1 MPLDAVCLSALV
13 GELGVALTGGRVD
26 KVFMPAREEAIL
38 AMRGPG
44 GPARLLLAAG
54 ARTPRA
60 HITEVARE
68 NPAVPPMFCMLLRK
82 HLTGARLAE
91 VRQPPLERVLLF
103 VFDAVDEM
111 GEPCQKTLA
120 AELMGRHSNLILIGS
135 DGRIVDCLRRVDVEM
150 SERRQVLPGLFYHLP
165 PGQGKRDPLTTDE
178 ASWAALVSDRARERP
193 FDDWLLQTFAGLPP
207 LLCREIVHMAGGPA
221 AGDDACLRAALAW
234 RSEVLSRRFAPWL
247 LMEEGGAVDFS
258 YRPITQY
265 GALYTARRAESFS
278 QMLDIFYAARDAR
291 ERMRAGAQEMTKLV
305 TTLRDR
311 ARRKTAAQRLE
322 WEKAQARER
331 LREYGDLLMANL
343 YRIEPG
349 QRTVTATDFYGGGET
364 EIPLNPQWT
373 PQRNAAQY
381 YKDYRRA
388 KTAEAVLAEQI
399 AAGERESEYLDSVLD
414 ALERASSRQ
423 DLQEIAEEL
432 TQGGYLRAAKSRA
445 RRARDTRPAASQP
458 MRFVSSAHVT
468 VLAGRNNR
476 QNDALTAKAAARSDI
491 WLHAQKIPGSHVVIR
506 LDGARPDDVTLA
518 EAAVIAATLSRAA
531 GASKVPV
538 DYTRVS
544 RVKKPPGAKPGM
556 VIYDDYKTLVVRPD
570 KECLRRLSAD
580 GDR

>member
-1 MPLDAVCLSALV
+1 MPLDAVCLSALA
-13 GELGVALTGGRVD
+13 GELSAALVSGRVD
-26 KVFMPAREEAIL
+26 KIFMPAREEVIL
-38 AMRGPG
+38 AMRCAG

-54 ARTPRA
+54 SRTPRA

-68 NPAVPPMFCMLLRK
+68 NPAAPPMFCMLLRK

-135 DGRIVDCLRRVDVEM
+135 DGRVVDCLRRVDMEM

-165 PGQGKRDPLTTDE
+165 PGQGKRDPLDTDE
-178 ASWAALVSDRARERP
+178 TTWAALVADRPREQP
-193 FDDWLLQTFAGLPP
+193 FDDWLLRTFAGLPP
-207 LLCREIVHMAGGPA
+207 LLCREIVHLAGGPS
-221 AGDDACLRAALAW
+221 AGDDSCLRTVLAW
-234 RSEVLSRRFAPWL
+234 RSEVLARRFAPWL
-247 LMEEGGAVDFS
+247 LMEGDGAVDFS

-265 GALYTARRAESFS
+265 GTLYTALRADSFS
-278 QMLDIFYAARDAR
+278 RMLDIFYAARDAR
-291 ERMRAGAQEMTKLV
+291 ERMRSGAQEMTKLV

-311 ARRKTAAQRLE
+311 ARRKTAVQRLE
-322 WEKAQARER
+322 WEKTQTRER
-331 LREYGDLLMANL
+331 LREYGDLLMAHL
-343 YRIEPG
+343 YRVEPG
-349 QRTVTATDFYGGGET
+349 RRTVTVPDFYTGGET

-388 KTAEAVLAEQI
+388 KTAEAMLAEQM

-432 TQGGYLRAAKSRA
+432 AQGGYLRAAKSRT

-458 MRFVSSAHVT
+458 MRFVSSAGVT
-468 VLAGRNNR
+468 LLAGRNNR
-476 QNDALTAKAAARSDI
+476 QNDALTMKTAARGDI
-491 WLHAQKIPGSHVVIR
+491 WLHAQKIPGSHVIIR
-506 LDGARPDDVTLA
+506 LDGVPPDDVTLE

-556 VIYDDYKTLVVRPD
+556 VIYDDYKTLIVCPD
-570 KECLRRLSAD
+570 KDRLQRLSV
-580 GDR
+580 